1 MNKRLNVEGDSD
13 SFENSITQDKSTKAQ
28 TSSNSSYNPLVNNSM
43 EQINDDKKW
52 IEYLKTKLK
61 DPNLS
66 DVDKAYFNRIIR
78 VHSSSIKYYTIIYGW
93 IIKSHLGRW
102 SDFTTYFRKGNISF
116 LDKVIHFS

>member
-78 VHSSSIKYYTIIYGW
+78 VHSSSIKYYTIIYG
-93 IIKSHLGRW
+93 
-102 SDFTTYFRKGNISF
+102 
-116 LDKVIHFS
+116 